1 MSGSKEYF
9 DQKAATWDDEPRR
22 VDMAKAVAMKIR
34 EAAPMDEDT
43 EAMEF
48 GCGTGLISAM
58 LADSVKSI
66 TAVDT
71 SEQMLKVLDEKLQKN
86 NIGNIKTRR
95 ADLTKEKPF
104 GEKFDLIF
112 SSMAFHH
119 IDNIKVLLGKF
130 NQMLRDG
137 GRVAISDLDTEQ
149 GFHDYEVA
157 HKGFDR
163 NEFAAWLKD
172 AGFGSVK
179 EQTAYVIN
187 KPDAKGVLR
196 DFPVFLITADKNQF
210 AES

>member
-9 DQKAATWDDEPRR
+9 DEKAATWDDEPRR
-22 VDMAKAVAMKIR
+22 ADMARAVAEKIR
-34 EAAPMDEDT
+34 ETLPINEKT

-48 GCGTGLISAM
+48 GCGTGLVSAM
-58 LADSVKSI
+58 LANSVKSI

-71 SEQMLKVLDEKLQKN
+71 SEQMLRTLDVKLQKN
-86 NIGNIKTRR
+86 NIRNIKTKR

-112 SSMAFHH
+112 SSMVFHH

-130 NQMLRDG
+130 HQMLRDG

-163 NEFAAWLKD
+163 DKFAAWLEE
-172 AGFGSVK
+172 AGF
-179 EQTAYVIN
+179 
-187 KPDAKGVLR
+187 
-196 DFPVFLITADKNQF
+196 VF
-210 AES
+210 